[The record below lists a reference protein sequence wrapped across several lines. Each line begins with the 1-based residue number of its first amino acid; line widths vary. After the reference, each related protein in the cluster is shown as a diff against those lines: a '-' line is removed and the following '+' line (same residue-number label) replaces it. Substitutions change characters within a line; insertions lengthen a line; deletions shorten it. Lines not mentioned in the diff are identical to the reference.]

1 MSRVRSLRSFDGARV
16 PKPMLKLNTAFR
28 SQRERSTSIDLSSL
42 AQHVQPFERS
52 RFIMMTTFCFAQSMR

>member
-42 AQHVQPFERS
+42 AQHV
-52 RFIMMTTFCFAQSMR
+52 CKMRNPLNAPDL